1 MRGLPPFDGSRFPPL
16 PWGGTRVAD
25 ADIAFIADWIDDGL
39 PGGRHLQTIDL
50 GTLEAKGG
58 KVTHLK
64 IADVAEF
71 EFAPGAKRYAYREG
85 EPRQRQNLD
94 CLSAQEIDRLRQ
106 AFRTL
111 YDLDDKP
118 EDRRNFNN
126 QALIHQNHCQ
136 HGWERFL
143 PWHRAYLYEFE
154 QNLQDFDRDI
164 MLPYWDWTMP
174 QYRPDDP
181 TNGCIIPPAFK
192 AFLTPGRRRR
202 DDRGAQA
209 EADEPR
215 RPKAF
220 RAHGRGPTGRCCSS
234 RRTSSSAT

>member
-1 MRGLPPFDGSRFPPL
+1 MACPKTT
-16 PWGGTRVAD
+16 W
-25 ADIAFIADWIDDGL
+25 
-39 PGGRHLQTIDL
+39 QTIDL

-64 IADVAEF
+64 LADVAEF
-71 EFAPGAKRYAYREG
+71 GVATGAKRYAYREG
-85 EPRQRQNLD
+85 ELRQRQNLD
-94 CLSAQEIDRLRQ
+94 CLGERELERLRQ
-106 AFRTL
+106 AFRTI
-111 YDLDDKP
+111 YDLDDRA

-174 QYRPDDP
+174 KYRPDDP

-192 AFLTPGRRRR
+192 AFLRPDAVDAMIGDARSETQQGAGRRVPRHGGRTRR
-202 DDRGAQA
+202 ADAVRLAARVLLLRDRHGRLHGGHARSGEGEQ
-209 EADEPR
+209 EPR
-215 RPKAF
+215 R
-220 RAHGRGPTGRCCSS
+220 R
-234 RRTSSSAT
+234 